1 MVFIEF
7 QPVVTKIYKCF
18 ESVGHVATKF
28 FYMFYLDMKIFSLN
42 PYISNNKSSSQKQN
56 GVFKKPSFQGVT
68 KIMKRQIFIDGQ
80 KDIEEIFSRKKTK
93 NFTVGQLP
101 GFIFKKLPL
110 EGRPEKIKEI
120 LTAFDDV
127 AVIIRDFLPDGKC
140 SIDEIKN
147 SRPKIVNQILT
158 DIMRKNKIISNFDDI
173 NLSYI
178 DKGGK
183 GSVYKIEGLYDHK
196 NEDEFIIKIYHK
208 IKGES
213 WQPYKSH
220 GNYAELNS
228 AQYWIDKEG
237 QDTQL
242 GKFFFGNFQAGYQV
256 NKFIDED
263 VRLPKRVVD
272 EYSHGI
278 KCTDEDKNFKGPTI
292 GYNRLKGYNYD
303 WGGKRV
309 VNRIKN
315 SDKVASYYLQK
326 IKDTKP
332 SERIHYWFSNFKAT
346 TPNMESKRAGLALGI
361 KYFDNKNIYIDKCL
375 ELNSNYVN
383 RALAYVLKYLPY
395 DDALKYFEKLVKTED
410 NITQIILF
418 NEIPL
423 LSKIKDPGIPI
434 KDDINASL
442 KNIIP
447 EKIYDYYLISEK
459 YAKPETIE
467 HLASFLH
474 LLPEGKI
481 NEQYKKLSS
490 IKNYALQERLL
501 YKFSLLPNSHREF
514 AMKQLK
520 KNITNPELLEKLNNT
535 TF

>member
-1 MVFIEF
+1 
-7 QPVVTKIYKCF
+7 
-18 ESVGHVATKF
+18 
-28 FYMFYLDMKIFSLN
+28 MKILSLY
-42 PYISNNKSSSQKQN
+42 PPVSNNKTNAQKQS
-56 GVFKKPSFQGVT
+56 GHYKTPSFEGVT
-68 KIMKRQIFIDGQ
+68 KIMKKQIFIDGQ
-80 KDIEEIFSRKKTK
+80 KDIEEIFSRKKVK

-101 GFIFKKLPL
+101 GFMFKKIPL
-110 EGRPEKIKEI
+110 EGRVERIKEI
-120 LTAFDDV
+120 LKAFDDV
-127 AVIIRDFLPDGKC
+127 AVIVRDFLPDGKS

-147 SRPKIVNQILT
+147 GRPKIVNRILT
-158 DIMRKNKIISNFDDI
+158 DVLRKNKIISNFDDI
-173 NLSYI
+173 NLTYI

-196 NEDEFIIKIYHK
+196 NEDELIIKIYHK
-208 IKGES
+208 VKGEC

-228 AQYWIDKEG
+228 AQYWINKEG
-237 QDTQL
+237 QETQL
-242 GKFFFGNFQAGYQV
+242 GKFFFGNFKAGYQV

-272 EYSHGI
+272 EYSYGI

-315 SDKVASYYLQK
+315 SDKVASYYLRK
-326 IKDTKP
+326 IKNLEPD
-332 SERIHYWFSNFKAT
+332 ERIHYWFSNFKST

-361 KYFDNKNIYIDKCL
+361 KYLENKNMYIDKCL
-375 ELNSNYVN
+375 ALNSSYVN

-395 DDALKYFEKLVKTED
+395 EDSLKYFEKIVKTED
-410 NITQIILF
+410 PITQIILF

-423 LSKIKDPGIPI
+423 LSKIKDSNIPI

-474 LLPEGKI
+474 LLPAGKI

-501 YKFSLLPNSHREF
+501 YKFSLLPTAHREF
-514 AMKQLK
+514 AMTQLK
-520 KNITNPELLEKLNNT
+520 KNITNPELIEKLKNT
-535 TF
+535 TY